1 MRHVLPRL
9 LLALSLFG
17 PLPAWAADEADGASV
32 RTVIERQLDAFARD
46 DAAGA
51 YAHAAPV
58 IREAFPTD
66 GVFMSMVRRGYPPV
80 YRARRHSFADL
91 RELPGGGLE
100 QSVRI
105 EDEAGE
111 DWLAVYTMEKQP
123 DGTWQISGCRLERV
137 ASQAA

>member
-9 LLALSLFG
+9 LLAFG
-17 PLPAWAADEADGASV
+17 LLWPAFAPAADEADRAGV
-32 RTVIERQLDAFARD
+32 RAVIARQLDAFARD
-46 DAAGA
+46 DAAAA

-58 IREAFPTD
+58 IREAFPSEA
-66 GVFMSMVRRGYPPV
+66 VFMSMVRRGYAPV
-80 YRARRHSFADL
+80 YRAKRHSFADL
-91 RELPGGGLE
+91 REVPGGLE

-111 DWLAVYTMEKQP
+111 DWLAVYTLEKQP

-137 ASQAA
+137 PSQAA

>member
-9 LLALSLFG
+9 LLALCLFG
-17 PLPAWAADEADGASV
+17 IGPALAADEADRASV
-32 RTVIERQLDAFARD
+32 RTVIERQLEAFARD
-46 DAAGA
+46 DAPTA
-51 YAHAAPV
+51 YAQAAPV
-58 IREAFPTD
+58 IREAFPSEAL
-66 GVFMSMVRRGYPPV
+66 FMSMVRRGYPPV
-80 YRARRHSFADL
+80 YRAKRHSFADL
-91 RELPGGGLE
+91 REISGGLE

-137 ASQAA
+137 PSQAV